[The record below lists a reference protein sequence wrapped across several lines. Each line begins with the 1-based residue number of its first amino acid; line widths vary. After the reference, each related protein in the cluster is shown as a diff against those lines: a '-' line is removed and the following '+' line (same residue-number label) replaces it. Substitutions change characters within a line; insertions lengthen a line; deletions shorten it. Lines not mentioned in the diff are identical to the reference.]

1 MINKIKT
8 QTLQHL
14 EKIQQTAM
22 KLSQTHDDE
31 EAKQLYATISH
42 ECFQARTLVEKL
54 SFVVLKDN
62 NKDEEVIE
70 EAMEKQEES
79 NDVSEHPRKKYVLIA
94 EYVDHNYLLEQL
106 VLKNHY
112 RVERAKNGRE
122 AIEMVER
129 ECPDIVLMD
138 IMMPVMNGCEAC
150 DILKAKYPSLPI
162 IAVTAYTQVEEEAKI
177 MKHPFDGFLPKPL
190 KLATFTKVVAEK
202 LKVS

>member
-1 MINKIKT
+1 MINKIKA

-14 EKIQQTAM
+14 EKIQQAAM

-31 EAKQLYATISH
+31 EANQLYADISH
-42 ECFQARTLVEKL
+42 ECFQTRTLVEKL
-54 SFVVLKDN
+54 SFVVQKDN
-62 NKDEEVIE
+62 NMDEEIIE
-70 EAMEKQEES
+70 DAMDKQDES
-79 NDVSEHPRKKYVLIA
+79 NDVSERPRKKYVLVA
-94 EYVDHNYLLEQL
+94 EDVDHNYLLEQC

-129 ECPDIVLMD
+129 ECPDIVIMD
-138 IMMPVMNGCEAC
+138 IMMPIMNGCDAC

-177 MKHPFDGFLPKPL
+177 MKYPFDGFLPKPL